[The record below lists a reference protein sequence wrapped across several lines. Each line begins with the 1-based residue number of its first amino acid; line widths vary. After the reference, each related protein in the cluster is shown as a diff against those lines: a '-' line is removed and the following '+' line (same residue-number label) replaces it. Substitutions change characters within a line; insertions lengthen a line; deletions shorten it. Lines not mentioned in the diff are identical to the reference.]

1 MKNCLPEEFVKNMK
15 ELLGEEKYLLLE
27 NSYSE
32 EPVQALRINP
42 LKKHSEDA
50 ADVKLLLDLEKIP
63 FEDSGYYFDPV
74 KTPGR
79 RPFHDAGVY
88 YIQDPGAMVPGAVL
102 TGSDLFRRLNES
114 GNSLRVIDLCASPG
128 GKSTQIA
135 GAMAGKGLLI
145 SNEIN
150 RSRAEVLAGNIERMG
165 ITNAVVLNETTDRLA
180 DRFEGYFDAVVV
192 DAPCSG
198 EGMFRKDPEAIA
210 QWSLENVSVCTQRQK
225 EILENAYRMLKP
237 GGILLYSTCTFEKC
251 ENEDRVNE
259 LTLAHSDMKLEDIS
273 YIKES
278 AGGCAAGI
286 SPCEKAVRLMPP
298 DFKGEGQFSALMSKA
313 GDSENA
319 FPFGGFENCSKIKD
333 LKPLESFLKETLSK
347 EAAEKILDAKDRFRL
362 FGDNLYIMP
371 EDTPSLSGLKV
382 LRCGLCIGTFKKDRF
397 EPAHALALAL
407 GKKDVKLFI
416 DTDEDTAETY
426 VRGMTLEGEGS
437 GWCIV
442 GVCGYSLGWGKA
454 SGGRIKNHYPK
465 GLRIVG

>member
-1 MKNCLPEEFVKNMK
+1 MSNCLPEEFIKNMK

-32 EPVQALRINP
+32 ESVQALRINP

-50 ADVKLLLDLEKIP
+50 ADVKTLFCLERIP
-63 FEDSGYYFDPV
+63 FEESGYYFDSE

-102 TGSDLFRRLNES
+102 TGSDLFRKLNVCEN
-114 GNSLRVIDLCASPG
+114 GLKVIDLCASPG

-135 GAMAGKGLLI
+135 GAMAGKGLLV

-165 ITNAVVLNETTDRLA
+165 IANAIVLNETTDKLA

-210 QWSLENVSVCTQRQK
+210 QWSTENVAVCVQRQK

-237 GGILLYSTCTFEKC
+237 GGILLYSTCTFEKS
-251 ENEDRVNE
+251 ENENRVID
-259 LTLAHSDMKLEDIS
+259 LILSHPDMKLEDIS

-278 AGGCAAGI
+278 AVGSADGVA
-286 SPCEKAVRLMPP
+286 PCEKAVRLMPP
-298 DFKGEGQFSALMSKA
+298 GFKGEGQFSALMSKE

-333 LKPLESFLKETLSK
+333 LKPLEIFLKETLTA
-347 EAAEKILDAKDRFRL
+347 EAAKKILDAKERFRL

-397 EPAHALALAL
+397 EPAHALALIL
-407 GKKDVKLFI
+407 GKDDVKLFI
-416 DTDEDTAETY
+416 DTDEDTAESY

-437 GWCIV
+437 GWCLV

-454 SGGRIKNHYPK
+454 SGGRVKNHYPK